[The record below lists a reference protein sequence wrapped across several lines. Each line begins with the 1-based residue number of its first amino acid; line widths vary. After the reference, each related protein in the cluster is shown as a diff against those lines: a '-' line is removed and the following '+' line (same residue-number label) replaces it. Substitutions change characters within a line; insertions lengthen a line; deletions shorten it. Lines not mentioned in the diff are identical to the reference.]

1 MLKVSRRL
9 FWLGLLPV
17 LLLPEVGRASSP
29 PVIGC
34 PWYSPT
40 TADNFAVRGFYVA
53 SYPGTSLNTVE
64 LFLFPSAPGSFT
76 LSLTARL
83 ASFGGTLVGT
93 ATVPMTF
100 SNTAPVPVT
109 FSFGNV
115 NVPAGSTVTFQ
126 GSVAGPSAVFMEVVS
141 STACLVLETD
151 GTDSPLSTYRRQSV
165 AVTIHGDLPTT
176 FLHSVTVPAVANIH
190 GVNNAFFHTDV
201 WLYSSDV
208 NTLDV
213 TATYYCYLQYPS
225 CGSGPQTFSI
235 DPGTGQSYSDVVG
248 TVFGAPETAGAL
260 VFRYSSTSSNNTLKV
275 LTRTYSPSL
284 PNPTNGASVPGVT
297 LTSVSGKWTFVG
309 LGNNGGDRSGGFRT
323 NAGVFNSFPY
333 PATVTFHLTRKGGVD
348 LGSVTQ
354 TWAAHEAR
362 QITDIFGAVGAG
374 SVITTDAILTV
385 TSDIPVFSY
394 VTVID
399 NQTQDSVIQ

>member
-1 MLKVSRRL
+1 MLKVPRRL

-17 LLLPEVGRASSP
+17 LLLPEVGRASTP

-40 TADNFAVRGFYVA
+40 TADDFAVRGFYVA

-76 LSLTARL
+76 LSLTARQGTY
-83 ASFGGTLVGT
+83 SGTLLGT
-93 ATVPMTF
+93 ANTPITF
-100 SNTAPVPVT
+100 SNTAPVQVT

-115 NVPAGSTVTFQ
+115 SVPAGSTVTFQ

-176 FLHSVTVPAVANIH
+176 FAHSVTVPAVASIH
-190 GVNNAFFHTDV
+190 GANNAFFHTDV
-201 WLYSSDV
+201 WLHSSDV
-208 NTLDV
+208 NTLNV
-213 TATYYCYLQYPS
+213 TATYYCYLGQN
-225 CGSGPQTFSI
+225 CGAGGGTFSI
-235 DPGTGQSYSDVVG
+235 NPGTGLSYSDVVG
-248 TVFGAPETAGAL
+248 TVFGAPETAGAIVL
-260 VFRYSSTSSNNTLKV
+260 RYSSTSSNNTLKV
-275 LTRTYSPSL
+275 LTRTYTPSL

-309 LGNNGGDRSGGFRT
+309 MGNNGGDRSGGFRT

-333 PATVTFHLTRKGGVD
+333 PATVTFHLATVSGVP
-348 LGSVTQ
+348 LGSPVTQ
-354 TWAAHEAR
+354 TWASHEAR
-362 QITDIFGAVGAG
+362 QINDIFGTVGAG

-385 TSDIPVFSY
+385 VSDIPVFAY

-399 NQTQDSVIQ
+399 NQTGDSVIQ